1 MSRGGP
7 ATRIGILAAAAAGA
21 ALLAAGGCADRPDV
35 VIGSKKFT
43 ESVLLGD
50 LGAHLV
56 DEAGLSVGH
65 QRELGGTRLVWSALL
80 AGEIDAY
87 PEYTGTLRQEILAGE
102 DAATD
107 EALARALAAR
117 GVAMTAPLGFSD
129 SYALGMR
136 EAVAESLGIRTLGD
150 LARHPD
156 LVIGLSH
163 EFLDR
168 DDGWPAVRRTYG
180 MPHRQVSGLDHDL
193 AYRALESGS
202 IQVTDIYTTDPQIR
216 HYRLRVLEDDR
227 GAFPPYD
234 AVFLYRADLAE
245 RAPAA
250 VAALRRLEGAIS
262 TDAMI
267 EMNGRAMLD
276 RIDEP
281 LVAADFL
288 QGALGVTA
296 DVVSEGRAARIWA
309 RTLEHLFLVA
319 VSLLAAV
326 LVSVPLGVLCARRP
340 RIGQVV
346 LAGVE
351 AVQTIPS
358 MALLVLFVPL
368 LGIGALPALA
378 AMFLYSLLP
387 IVRSTA
393 TGLLDV
399 PPGLRESAAAL
410 GLPPRARLRL
420 VELPMASRAI
430 LAGIKTSAVWNVATA
445 TIGALVGARGYGQP
459 ILSGI
464 RLDDTSLILEGAIPA
479 ALMALALRGIFE
491 VVERLVVPRGLRLKA
506 AA

>member
-1 MSRGGP
+1 VSRGRRP
-7 ATRIGILAAAAAGA
+7 LLLAAAAAVA
-21 ALLAAGGCADRPDV
+21 AAATAGCAERPDV

-50 LGAHLV
+50 LGAQLV
-56 DEAGLSVGH
+56 DQTGLSVGH

-87 PEYTGTLRQEILAGE
+87 PEYTGTLRQEILSGE
-102 DAATD
+102 DVAED
-107 EALARALAAR
+107 EGLARALAAR
-117 GVAMTAPLGFSD
+117 GIAMTAPLGFSD

-136 EAVAESLGIRTLGD
+136 EPVAESLGIRTLSD
-150 LARHPD
+150 LARHPQV
-156 LVIGLSH
+156 VIGLSH

-168 DDGWPAVRRTYG
+168 EDGWPAVRKAYG
-180 MPHRQVSGLDHDL
+180 MPHRGISGLDHDL

-216 HYRLRVLEDDR
+216 HYNLRVLEDDR

-234 AVFLYRADLAE
+234 AMFLYRADLEE
-245 RAPAA
+245 RAPEA
-250 VAALRRLEGAIS
+250 VAALRRLEGRIS
-262 TDAMI
+262 TDEMI

-276 RIDEP
+276 RVAEP
-281 LVAADFL
+281 RVAADFL
-288 QGALGVTA
+288 LRELDITATVTT
-296 DVVSEGRAARIWA
+296 VGRASRIWA

-319 VSLLAAV
+319 LSLLAAV
-326 LVSVPLGVLCARRP
+326 LVSVPLGILCARRP
-340 RIGQVV
+340 RVGQVV
-346 LAGVE
+346 LAAVE

-410 GLPPRARLRL
+410 GLPSRARLRL

-479 ALMALALRGIFE
+479 AVMALALRGVFE
-491 VVERLVVPRGLRLKA
+491 IVERLVVPRGLRLKPA
-506 AA
+506 A